1 MGLCYITYA
10 LEYKW
15 FIKYYNSRWSLG
27 NISVYIRYKNV
38 LITGGN
44 YGMDTSLL
52 SICSYIAVIIVIIS
66 AKKTF

>member
-1 MGLCYITYA
+1 MI
-10 LEYKW
+10 
-15 FIKYYNSRWSLG
+15 IG

-44 YGMDTSLL
+44 NGMDTSLL

-66 AKKTF
+66 AKRHFNSLLNGRKL

>member
-1 MGLCYITYA
+1 HWGIYQYILDT
-10 LEYKW
+10 
-15 FIKYYNSRWSLG
+15 
-27 NISVYIRYKNV
+27 KNV

>member
-1 MGLCYITYA
+1 VYQYI
-10 LEYKW
+10 LET
-15 FIKYYNSRWSLG
+15 
-27 NISVYIRYKNV
+27 KNV
-38 LITGGN
+38 LITGGD